1 MMAEEGF
8 LCSDIGKNSVDDM
21 KSCEEAIEVI
31 QKINPDVSTTVYEKN
46 FEDQPQGCFVMNNL
60 IAFNTASADSP
71 KQGSRQVCKGKVLYR
86 VLHFV

>member
-31 QKINPDVSTTVYEKN
+31 QKINPDVSTTVTEKTLKISQK
-46 FEDQPQGCFVMNNL
+46 D
-60 IAFNTASADSP
+60 
-71 KQGSRQVCKGKVLYR
+71 VL
-86 VLHFV
+86 